1 MQHLMVVQLDA
12 VRVRMANVPCEI
24 ETAASRA
31 LKDVKPLRPIGADT
45 CKVIRN
51 EHTAS
56 IDVAVPHLQDTT
68 SVRIVP
74 VALHQIQHLRHILLL
89 HPRSM
94 GGPTSRTA
102 ARSIVPKIFYI
113 QS

>member
-1 MQHLMVVQLDA
+1 MGGRAVQHLMVVQLDA

-31 LKDVKPLRPIGADT
+31 LKDVKPPRPIGADT

-56 IDVAVPHLQDTT
+56 IDVADPHLQDTT
-68 SVRIVP
+68 SVRHRIKV
-74 VALHQIQHLRHILLL
+74 L
-89 HPRSM
+89 
-94 GGPTSRTA
+94 
-102 ARSIVPKIFYI
+102 
-113 QS
+113 